1 MGNAGGGLT
10 RKLPLGKLHFIC
22 TTRHLT
28 TSHQRNQINNQ
39 NKLGQKHAWR
49 EHFFRQWRMSLEGG
63 GYQLSV
69 IADQQA
75 CQSGESLTYLVP
87 STEYPSLQGGGCE
100 SVRGG
105 IICSGWFTQFPAPL
119 GPKMATRCTTCQL
132 LWGVV
137 QHDTVRACRRSPGR
151 GGRPRLFS
159 SIAELNSPNFPNAIR
174 IPIYTYPHI
183 NINVQSV
190 FQFTRN
196 SQRL

>member
-1 MGNAGGGLT
+1 MHKGN
-10 RKLPLGKLHFIC
+10 
-22 TTRHLT
+22 
-28 TSHQRNQINNQ
+28 
-39 NKLGQKHAWR
+39 
-49 EHFFRQWRMSLEGG
+49 FFWQCRMSLEGG
-63 GYQLSV
+63 SYQLSV

-100 SVRGG
+100 SVRGALSAPADSRNFLLPWVQKWQRTARRLHCG
-105 IICSGWFTQFPAPL
+105 WHSGQ
-119 GPKMATRCTTCQL
+119 RCTMR
-132 LWGVV
+132 V
-137 QHDTVRACRRSPGR
+137 CRRSPGR

-196 SQRL
+196 TPRL

>member
-39 NKLGQKHAWR
+39 NKLGQKHALCTP
-49 EHFFRQWRMSLEGG
+49 FFRQWRMSLEGG

-75 CQSGESLTYLVP
+75 CQSGESLTHLVP

-100 SVRGG
+100 SVRGALSAPADSRNFLLPWVQKWQRAAQRAN
-105 IICSGWFTQFPAPL
+105 CCEVLSNMTQCALAEDPL
-119 GPKMATRCTTCQL
+119 GEGAGPDYSHQL
-132 LWGVV
+132 
-137 QHDTVRACRRSPGR
+137 
-151 GGRPRLFS
+151 
-159 SIAELNSPNFPNAIR
+159 
-174 IPIYTYPHI
+174 
-183 NINVQSV
+183 
-190 FQFTRN
+190 RN
-196 SQRL
+196 

>member
-1 MGNAGGGLT
+1 MKGRKGMKGTFFPAVEDVFGRWRLPVVSNCRSTGLPVGWVT
-10 RKLPLGKLHFIC
+10 HLLGPQHRVSI
-22 TTRHLT
+22 
-28 TSHQRNQINNQ
+28 S
-39 NKLGQKHAWR
+39 
-49 EHFFRQWRMSLEGG
+49 
-63 GYQLSV
+63 
-69 IADQQA
+69 
-75 CQSGESLTYLVP
+75 SGRGVWVSA
-87 STEYPSLQGGGCE
+87 
-100 SVRGG
+100 GG

-119 GPKMATRCTTCQL
+119 GPKMATRRTTCQL

-196 SQRL
+196 TPRL